1 MKSYILTFCFSI
13 ALPPFVSK
21 VIVHSMGTHFAYK
34 VISDVTFEVVKFH
47 RLVKALSL
55 YQPAKEK
62 PSLIGWT
69 GILFIVS
76 SNKTVSLGILAG
88 FPPFVL

>member
-1 MKSYILTFCFSI
+1 MLLFVLDGFVTIIVFSSI
-13 ALPPFVSK
+13 SVKWEFDS
-21 VIVHSMGTHFAYK
+21 SHFAYK

-47 RLVKALSL
+47 GLVKALSL